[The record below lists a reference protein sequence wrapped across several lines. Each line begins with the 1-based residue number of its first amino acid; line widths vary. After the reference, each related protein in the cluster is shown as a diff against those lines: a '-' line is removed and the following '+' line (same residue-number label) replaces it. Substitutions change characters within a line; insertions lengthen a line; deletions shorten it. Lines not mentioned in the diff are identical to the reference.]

1 MTGDDVL
8 RLLPIR
14 IRCLVEKLKLDYGRL
29 WEIRLRVNSP
39 LILRY
44 GDLELYVDSQGRRL
58 SGIKG
63 AYIVTSRDVNDTLE
77 CVCNHSLYAY
87 EDEIRQGFV
96 TVCGG
101 HRVGVAGKIV
111 LEGGRIKSIRHIS
124 FLNIRVAHEIKGCS
138 RSVMPYICSSDGRLL
153 NTLIVSAPCQGK
165 TTLLRDI
172 IRAISDGSMTV
183 GVVDERSEIAACYK
197 GVPQND
203 VGMRTDV
210 LDCCPKAAGMMMLV
224 RTMAP
229 DIIAVDEIGGQQDV
243 DAIFGVVNC
252 GCRLLATAHG
262 YSIDDVRGRIGIR
275 RLVEN
280 RIFERYI
287 VLGGETA
294 GQVTDIFDG
303 QGNRLCW
310 CRQSDEERL

>member
-1 MTGDDVL
+1 MRGEEIL
-8 RLLPIR
+8 KLLPIR
-14 IRCLVEKLKLDYGRL
+14 IRCMVERLGLDYESL

-39 LILRY
+39 FILKYR
-44 GDLELYVDSQGRRL
+44 DTEIYVGEQGRQTADAK
-58 SGIKG
+58 S
-63 AYIVTSRDVNDTLE
+63 AYIVTARDVNDTLE

-111 LEGGRIKSIRHIS
+111 LDGNRIKCIRHIS
-124 FLNIRVAHEIKGCS
+124 FLNIRVAHEVKGCS
-138 RSVMPYICSSDGRLL
+138 DGVIPYITGKNGVY
-153 NTLIVSAPCQGK
+153 NTLIVSAPCHGK

-172 IRAISDGSMTV
+172 IRVLSDGGMTV

-203 VGMRTDV
+203 VGIRTDV

-224 RTMAP
+224 RTMGP
-229 DIIAVDEIGGQQDV
+229 MLIAVDEIGGQQDV

-252 GCRLLATAHG
+252 GCRLIATAHG
-262 YSIDDVRGRIGIR
+262 YSVDDVRDRAGIR

-280 RIFERYI
+280 RIFDRYV
-287 VLGGETA
+287 VLGGSKA

-310 CRQSDEERL
+310 CQ

>member
-1 MTGDDVL
+1 MCGEDIL
-8 RLLPIR
+8 HILPIR
-14 IRCLVEKLKLDYGRL
+14 IRCMVEKLGLDYAKL

-39 LILRY
+39 FILRY
-44 GDLELYVDSQGRRL
+44 EDAEIYVSSQGQRVDNM
-58 SGIKG
+58 KQ
-63 AYIVTSRDVNDTLE
+63 AYIVTARDVNDTLE

-101 HRVGVAGKIV
+101 HRVGVAGKII
-111 LEGGRIKSIRHIS
+111 LDGTRIKCIRHIS
-124 FLNIRVAHEIKGCS
+124 FLNIRVAHEIKGCCEP
-138 RSVMPYICSSDGRLL
+138 VLPYIYADGRLL
-153 NTLIVSAPCQGK
+153 STLIVSAPCHGK
-165 TTLLRDI
+165 TTLLRDM
-172 IRAISDGSMTV
+172 IRVVSDRGTTV

-203 VGMRTDV
+203 VGVRTDV

-229 DIIAVDEIGGQQDV
+229 ELIAVDEIGGPSDV

-262 YSIDDVRGRIGIR
+262 YSIDDVRERAGIR

-280 RIFERYI
+280 RIFDRYV
-287 VLGGETA
+287 VLGGERA
-294 GQVTDIFDG
+294 GQVSDIFDG
-303 QGNRLCW
+303 QGNRMCW
-310 CRQSDEERL
+310 CEQGE

>member
-1 MTGDDVL
+1 M
-8 RLLPIR
+8 
-14 IRCLVEKLKLDYGRL
+14 
-29 WEIRLRVNSP
+29 
-39 LILRY
+39 
-44 GDLELYVDSQGRRL
+44 
-58 SGIKG
+58 
-63 AYIVTSRDVNDTLE
+63 NDTLE
-77 CVCNHSLYAY
+77 CICNHSLYAY
-87 EDEIRQGFV
+87 EDEIRQGFI

-101 HRVGVAGKIV
+101 HRVGVAGKII
-111 LEGGRIKSIRHIS
+111 LDGTRIKCIRHIS

-138 RSVMPYICSSDGRLL
+138 GDVLPYIYGDGKLM
-153 NTLIVSAPCQGK
+153 NTLIVSAPCHGK

-172 IRAISDGSMTV
+172 IRVVSDGGMTV

-210 LDCCPKAAGMMMLV
+210 LDCCPKASGMMMLV

-229 DIIAVDEIGGQQDV
+229 DLIAVDEIGGQQDV
-243 DAIFGVVNC
+243 DAIFGVINC

-262 YSIDDVRGRIGIR
+262 YSMDDVRDRAGIR

-280 RIFERYI
+280 RVFERYV
-287 VLGGETA
+287 VLGGDKA
-294 GQVTDIFDG
+294 GQISDIFDG

-310 CRQSDEERL
+310 YD

>member
-1 MTGDDVL
+1 MCGEEIL

-14 IRCLVEKLKLDYGRL
+14 IRCMVEKLQLDYGRL

-39 LILRY
+39 FILRY
-44 GDLELYVDSQGRRL
+44 EDSEIYVDSRGFKT
-58 SGIKG
+58 GEAEK
-63 AYIVTSRDVNDTLE
+63 AYIVTARDVTDTLE

-101 HRVGVAGKIV
+101 HRVGVAGKII
-111 LEGGRIKSIRHIS
+111 LDGNRIKCIRHIS

-138 RSVMPYICSSDGRLL
+138 SKVMQYIEHDGRIL
-153 NTLIVSAPCQGK
+153 NTLIVSAPCHGK

-172 IRAISDGSMTV
+172 IRVVSNRGTTV

-203 VGMRTDV
+203 VGIRTDV

-229 DIIAVDEIGGQQDV
+229 ELIAVDEIGGPADV

-262 YSIDDVRGRIGIR
+262 YSIDDVRQRAGIR
-275 RLVEN
+275 KLVEN
-280 RIFERYI
+280 RVFERYV
-287 VLGGETA
+287 VLGGTRA
-294 GQVTDIFDG
+294 GQVSDIFDG

-310 CRQSDEERL
+310 CE

>member
-1 MTGDDVL
+1 MCGEDIL
-8 RLLPIR
+8 HLLPIR
-14 IRCLVEKLKLDYGRL
+14 IRCMVEKLRLDYGRL

-39 LILRY
+39 FILRY
-44 GDLELYVDSQGRRL
+44 EDSEIYVDSCG
-58 SGIKG
+58 SGTCNMKD
-63 AYIVTSRDVNDTLE
+63 AYIVTARDVNDTLE
-77 CVCNHSLYAY
+77 CICNHSLYAY
-87 EDEIRQGFV
+87 EDEIRQGFI

-101 HRVGVAGKIV
+101 HRVGVAGKII
-111 LEGGRIKSIRHIS
+111 LDGYNRSNASDTYHFLIS
-124 FLNIRVAHEIKGCS
+124 GWHMRS
-138 RSVMPYICSSDGRLL
+138 RDAAVMLLPYIYSDGKLM
-153 NTLIVSAPCQGK
+153 NTLIVSAPCHGK

-172 IRAISDGSMTV
+172 IRVVSDGGMTV

-210 LDCCPKAAGMMMLV
+210 LDCCPKASGMMMLV

-229 DIIAVDEIGGQQDV
+229 DLIAVDEIGGQQDV
-243 DAIFGVVNC
+243 DAIFGVINC

-262 YSIDDVRGRIGIR
+262 YSMDDVRDRAGIR

-280 RIFERYI
+280 RVFERYV
-287 VLGGETA
+287 VLGGDKA
-294 GQVTDIFDG
+294 GQISDIFDG

-310 CRQSDEERL
+310 YD

>member
-1 MTGDDVL
+1 MCGEDIL
-8 RLLPIR
+8 HILPIR
-14 IRCLVEKLKLDYGRL
+14 IRCMVEKLGLDYAKL

-39 LILRY
+39 FILRY
-44 GDLELYVDSQGRRL
+44 EDAEIYVSGQGQRVDNM
-58 SGIKG
+58 KQ
-63 AYIVTSRDVNDTLE
+63 AYIVTARDVNDTLE

-101 HRVGVAGKIV
+101 HRVGVAGKII
-111 LEGGRIKSIRHIS
+111 LDGTRIKCIRHIS
-124 FLNIRVAHEIKGCS
+124 FLNIRVAHEIKGCCEP
-138 RSVMPYICSSDGRLL
+138 VVLPYIYADGRLL
-153 NTLIVSAPCQGK
+153 STLIVSAPCHGK
-165 TTLLRDI
+165 TTLLRDM
-172 IRAISDGSMTV
+172 IRVVSDRGTTV

-197 GVPQND
+197 GIPQND

-229 DIIAVDEIGGQQDV
+229 ELIAVDEIGGPSDV

-262 YSIDDVRGRIGIR
+262 YSIDDVRERAGIR

-280 RIFERYI
+280 RIFDRYV
-287 VLGGETA
+287 VLGGERA
-294 GQVTDIFDG
+294 GQVSDIFDG
-303 QGNRLCW
+303 QGNRMCW
-310 CRQSDEERL
+310 CEQGE

>member
-1 MTGDDVL
+1 MCGEDIL
-8 RLLPIR
+8 HILPIR
-14 IRCLVEKLKLDYGRL
+14 IRCMVEKLGLDYAKL

-39 LILRY
+39 FILRY
-44 GDLELYVDSQGRRL
+44 EDVEIYVSGQGQRVDNM
-58 SGIKG
+58 KQ
-63 AYIVTSRDVNDTLE
+63 AYIVTARDVNDTLE

-101 HRVGVAGKIV
+101 HRVGVAGKII
-111 LEGGRIKSIRHIS
+111 LDGTRIKCIRHIS
-124 FLNIRVAHEIKGCS
+124 FLNIRVAHEIKGCCEP
-138 RSVMPYICSSDGRLL
+138 VLPYIYADGRLL
-153 NTLIVSAPCQGK
+153 STLIVSAPCHGK
-165 TTLLRDI
+165 TTLLRDM
-172 IRAISDGSMTV
+172 IRVVSDRGTTV

-197 GVPQND
+197 GIPQND

-229 DIIAVDEIGGQQDV
+229 ELIAVDEIGGPSDV

-262 YSIDDVRGRIGIR
+262 YSIDDVRERAGIR

-280 RIFERYI
+280 RIFDRYV
-287 VLGGETA
+287 VLGGERA
-294 GQVTDIFDG
+294 GQVSDIFDG
-303 QGNRLCW
+303 QGNRMCW
-310 CRQSDEERL
+310 CEQGE

>member
-1 MTGDDVL
+1 M
-8 RLLPIR
+8 
-14 IRCLVEKLKLDYGRL
+14 VEKLGLDYAKL

-39 LILRY
+39 FILRY
-44 GDLELYVDSQGRRL
+44 EDAEIYVSGQGQRVDNM
-58 SGIKG
+58 KQ
-63 AYIVTSRDVNDTLE
+63 AYIVTARDVNDTLE

-101 HRVGVAGKIV
+101 HRVGVAGKII
-111 LEGGRIKSIRHIS
+111 LDGTRIKCIRHIS
-124 FLNIRVAHEIKGCS
+124 FLNIRVAHEIKGCCEP
-138 RSVMPYICSSDGRLL
+138 VLPYIYADGRLL
-153 NTLIVSAPCQGK
+153 STLIVSAPCHGK
-165 TTLLRDI
+165 TTLLRDM
-172 IRAISDGSMTV
+172 IRVVSDRGTTV

-197 GVPQND
+197 GIPQND

-229 DIIAVDEIGGQQDV
+229 ELIAVDEIGGPSDV
-243 DAIFGVVNC
+243 DAIFGVENC

-262 YSIDDVRGRIGIR
+262 YSIDDVRERAGIR

-280 RIFERYI
+280 RIFDRYV
-287 VLGGETA
+287 VLGGERA
-294 GQVTDIFDG
+294 GQVSDIFDG
-303 QGNRLCW
+303 QGNRMCW
-310 CRQSDEERL
+310 CEQGE

>member
-1 MTGDDVL
+1 MCGEDIL
-8 RLLPIR
+8 HILPIR
-14 IRCLVEKLKLDYGRL
+14 IRCMVEKLGLDYAKL

-39 LILRY
+39 FILRY
-44 GDLELYVDSQGRRL
+44 EDAEIYVSGQGQRVDNM
-58 SGIKG
+58 KQ
-63 AYIVTSRDVNDTLE
+63 AYIVTARDVNDTLE

-101 HRVGVAGKIV
+101 HRVGVAGKII
-111 LEGGRIKSIRHIS
+111 LDGTRIKCIRHIS
-124 FLNIRVAHEIKGCS
+124 FLNISVAHEIKGCCEP
-138 RSVMPYICSSDGRLL
+138 VLPYIYADGRLL
-153 NTLIVSAPCQGK
+153 STLIVSAPCHGK
-165 TTLLRDI
+165 TTLLRDM
-172 IRAISDGSMTV
+172 IRVVSDRGTTV

-197 GVPQND
+197 GIPQND

-229 DIIAVDEIGGQQDV
+229 ELIAVDEIGGPSDV

-262 YSIDDVRGRIGIR
+262 YSIDDVRERAGIR

-280 RIFERYI
+280 RIFDRYV
-287 VLGGETA
+287 VLGGERA
-294 GQVTDIFDG
+294 GQVSDIFDG
-303 QGNRLCW
+303 QGNRMCW
-310 CRQSDEERL
+310 CEQGE

>member
-1 MTGDDVL
+1 MCGEDVL

-14 IRCLVEKLKLDYGRL
+14 IRCMVEKLRLDYTKL

-44 GDLELYVDSQGRRL
+44 EDCEIYVDCHGRRANGEA
-58 SGIKG
+58 GIKG

-101 HRVGVAGKIV
+101 HRVGVAGKII
-111 LEGGRIKSIRHIS
+111 LDGSRIKSIRHIS

-138 RSVMPYICSSDGRLL
+138 SGVMPYICADGKVLS
-153 NTLIVSAPCQGK
+153 TLIVSAPCHGK

-172 IRAISDGSMTV
+172 IRVISDGSMTV

-262 YSIDDVRGRIGIR
+262 YSIDDIRNRAGIR

-280 RIFERYI
+280 RVFERYI
-287 VLGGETA
+287 VLGGNRA
-294 GQVTDIFDG
+294 GHVSDIFDG

-310 CRQSDEERL
+310 CEQ

>member
-1 MTGDDVL
+1 MCGEDIL
-8 RLLPIR
+8 HILPIR
-14 IRCLVEKLKLDYGRL
+14 IRCMVEKLGLDYAKL

-39 LILRY
+39 FILRY
-44 GDLELYVDSQGRRL
+44 EDAEIYVSGQGQRVDNM
-58 SGIKG
+58 KQ
-63 AYIVTSRDVNDTLE
+63 AYIVTARDVNDTLE

-101 HRVGVAGKIV
+101 HRVGVAGKII
-111 LEGGRIKSIRHIS
+111 LDGTRIKCIRHIS
-124 FLNIRVAHEIKGCS
+124 FLNIRVAHEIKGCCEP
-138 RSVMPYICSSDGRLL
+138 VLPYIYADGRLL
-153 NTLIVSAPCQGK
+153 STLIVSAPCHGK
-165 TTLLRDI
+165 TTLLRDM
-172 IRAISDGSMTV
+172 IRVVSDRGTTV

-197 GVPQND
+197 GIPQND

-229 DIIAVDEIGGQQDV
+229 ELIAVDEIGGPSDV

-262 YSIDDVRGRIGIR
+262 YSIDDVRERAGIR

-280 RIFERYI
+280 RIFDRY
-287 VLGGETA
+287 VVRGGARA
-294 GQVTDIFDG
+294 GQVSDIFDG
-303 QGNRLCW
+303 QGNRMCW
-310 CRQSDEERL
+310 CEQGE

>member
-1 MTGDDVL
+1 MCGEDIL
-8 RLLPIR
+8 HILPIR
-14 IRCLVEKLKLDYGRL
+14 IRCMVEKLGLDYAKL

-39 LILRY
+39 FILRY
-44 GDLELYVDSQGRRL
+44 EDAEIYVSEQGQRVDNM
-58 SGIKG
+58 KQ
-63 AYIVTSRDVNDTLE
+63 AYIVTARDVNDTLE

-101 HRVGVAGKIV
+101 HRVGVAGKII
-111 LEGGRIKSIRHIS
+111 LDGTRIKCIRHIS
-124 FLNIRVAHEIKGCS
+124 FLNIRVAHEIKGCCEP
-138 RSVMPYICSSDGRLL
+138 VLPYIYADGRLL
-153 NTLIVSAPCQGK
+153 STLIVSAPCHGK
-165 TTLLRDI
+165 TTLLRDM
-172 IRAISDGSMTV
+172 IRVVSDRGTTV

-197 GVPQND
+197 GIPQND

-229 DIIAVDEIGGQQDV
+229 ELIAVDEIGGPSDV

-262 YSIDDVRGRIGIR
+262 YSIDDVRERAGIR

-280 RIFERYI
+280 RIFDRYV
-287 VLGGETA
+287 VLGGERA
-294 GQVTDIFDG
+294 GQVSDIFDG
-303 QGNRLCW
+303 QGNRMCW
-310 CRQSDEERL
+310 CEQGE

>member
-1 MTGDDVL
+1 MCGEDIL
-8 RLLPIR
+8 HLLPIR
-14 IRCLVEKLKLDYGRL
+14 IRCMVEKLRLDYGRL

-39 LILRY
+39 FILRY
-44 GDLELYVDSQGRRL
+44 EDSEIYVDSCGSRTCNM
-58 SGIKG
+58 KD
-63 AYIVTSRDVNDTLE
+63 AYIVTARDVNDTLE
-77 CVCNHSLYAY
+77 CICNHSLYAY
-87 EDEIRQGFV
+87 EDEIRQGFI

-101 HRVGVAGKIV
+101 HRVGVAGKII
-111 LEGGRIKSIRHIS
+111 LDGTRIKCIRHIS

-138 RSVMPYICSSDGRLL
+138 GDVLPYIYSDGKLM
-153 NTLIVSAPCQGK
+153 NTLIVSAPCHGK

-172 IRAISDGSMTV
+172 IRVVSDGGMTV

-210 LDCCPKAAGMMMLV
+210 LDCCPKASGMMMLV
-224 RTMAP
+224 RPMAP
-229 DIIAVDEIGGQQDV
+229 DLIAVDEIGGQQDV
-243 DAIFGVVNC
+243 DAIFGVINC

-262 YSIDDVRGRIGIR
+262 YSMDDVRDRAGIR

-280 RIFERYI
+280 RVFERYV
-287 VLGGETA
+287 VLGGDKA
-294 GQVTDIFDG
+294 GQISDIFDG

-310 CRQSDEERL
+310 YD

>member
-1 MTGDDVL
+1 MCGEDIL
-8 RLLPIR
+8 HILPIR
-14 IRCLVEKLKLDYGRL
+14 IRCMVEKLGLDYAKL

-39 LILRY
+39 FILRY
-44 GDLELYVDSQGRRL
+44 EDAEIYVSGQGQRVDNM
-58 SGIKG
+58 KQ
-63 AYIVTSRDVNDTLE
+63 AYIVTARDVNDTLE

-101 HRVGVAGKIV
+101 HRVGVAGKII
-111 LEGGRIKSIRHIS
+111 LDGTRIKCIRHIS
-124 FLNIRVAHEIKGCS
+124 FLNIRVAHEIKGCCEP
-138 RSVMPYICSSDGRLL
+138 VLPYIYADGRLL
-153 NTLIVSAPCQGK
+153 STLIVSAPCHGK
-165 TTLLRDI
+165 TTLLRDM
-172 IRAISDGSMTV
+172 IRVVSDRGTTV

-197 GVPQND
+197 GIPQND

-210 LDCCPKAAGMMMLV
+210 LVCCPKAAGMMMLV

-229 DIIAVDEIGGQQDV
+229 ELIAVDELGGPSDV

-262 YSIDDVRGRIGIR
+262 YSIDDVRERAGIR

-280 RIFERYI
+280 RIFDRYV
-287 VLGGETA
+287 VLGGERA
-294 GQVTDIFDG
+294 GQVSDIFDG
-303 QGNRLCW
+303 QGNRMCW
-310 CRQSDEERL
+310 CEQGE

>member
-1 MTGDDVL
+1 MYGEDIL
-8 RLLPIR
+8 KLLPVR
-14 IRCLVEKLKLDYGRL
+14 IRCMVEKLQLDYSRL

-39 LILRY
+39 FILRY
-44 GDLELYVDSQGRRL
+44 EEAEIYVDAQGRRTSL
-58 SGIKG
+58 MKN
-63 AYIVTSRDVNDTLE
+63 AYVITARDVNDTLE

-101 HRVGVAGKIV
+101 HRVGVAGKII
-111 LEGGRIKSIRHIS
+111 LDGNRIKCIRHIS

-138 RSVMPYICSSDGRLL
+138 RQVMPYIYGDGRVF
-153 NTLIVSAPCQGK
+153 NTLIVSAPCHGK

-172 IRAISDGSMTV
+172 VRVVSDDGITV

-229 DIIAVDEIGGQQDV
+229 DLIAVDEIGGPQDV

-262 YSIDDVRGRIGIR
+262 YSIDDVRNRAGIR
-275 RLVEN
+275 KLVEN
-280 RIFERYI
+280 RVFERYV
-287 VLGGETA
+287 VLGGNMA
-294 GQVTDIFDG
+294 GQVSDIFDG

-310 CRQSDEERL
+310 CE

>member
-1 MTGDDVL
+1 MCGEDIL
-8 RLLPIR
+8 HILPIR
-14 IRCLVEKLKLDYGRL
+14 IRCMVEKLGLDYAKL

-39 LILRY
+39 FILRY
-44 GDLELYVDSQGRRL
+44 EDAEIYVSGQGQRVDNM
-58 SGIKG
+58 KQ
-63 AYIVTSRDVNDTLE
+63 AYIVTARDVNDTLE

-101 HRVGVAGKIV
+101 HRVGVAGKII
-111 LEGGRIKSIRHIS
+111 LDGTRIKCIRHIS
-124 FLNIRVAHEIKGCS
+124 FLNIRVAHEIKGCCEP
-138 RSVMPYICSSDGRLL
+138 VLPYIYADGRLL
-153 NTLIVSAPCQGK
+153 STLIVSAPCHGK
-165 TTLLRDI
+165 TTLLRDM
-172 IRAISDGSMTV
+172 IRVVLDRGTTV

-197 GVPQND
+197 GIPQND

-229 DIIAVDEIGGQQDV
+229 ELIAVDEIGGPSDV

-262 YSIDDVRGRIGIR
+262 YSIDDVRERAGIR

-280 RIFERYI
+280 RIFDRYV
-287 VLGGETA
+287 VLGGERA
-294 GQVTDIFDG
+294 GQVSDIFDG
-303 QGNRLCW
+303 QGNRMCW
-310 CRQSDEERL
+310 CEQGE